1 MNIYHTGF
9 AMAVDADLLV
19 NGIAIDPHVPDIAVT
34 AALVKLDRSGLAPGS
49 NVVACTKPGGTT
61 VRASWSALQT
71 AAMTPGRY
79 LIEYR
84 TDDGPYCHEGS
95 VIELLAGV
103 AP

>member
-1 MNIYHTGF
+1 MNLYHTGF

-19 NGIAIDPHVPDIAVT
+19 NGAIIDPAALAVT

-49 NVVACTKPGGTT
+49 TVVTCTKPGGTT
-61 VRASWSALQT
+61 VRATWSAGQT
-71 AAMTPGRY
+71 ALITPGRY

>member
-1 MNIYHTGF
+1 MNLYYTGF

-19 NGIAIDPHVPDIAVT
+19 NGERIDPNVPDIAVT

-49 NVVACTKPGGTT
+49 AVVTCTKPGGTT
-61 VRASWSALQT
+61 VRATWSALET

-95 VIELLAGV
+95 VIELIQGV